1 MRRVLRILRRLFG
14 VAALTAAGLT
24 PDIAAAAAAD
34 DDDDGVLGSSEMEA
48 KRGSVSA
55 ELRLRTLDL
64 LTHRGAARIEIDP
77 SLLGRPIDQ
86 WGALEPTLAA
96 VLVGTSLSR
105 AEPIDRIPILC
116 EWATDPSLVRRRV
129 LARALAFP
137 FSCLGSTTAIE
148 LLARDPDPSVRTAAR
163 VAALLRFEDAP
174 ERFTAVLASSDPAER
189 A

>member
-1 MRRVLRILRRLFG
+1 LRRLFG
-14 VAALTAAGLT
+14 VAALTAAGMT
-24 PDIAAAAAAD
+24 PDVASAD
-34 DDDDGVLGSSEMEA
+34 SEDALGSNEVEV
-48 KRGSVSA
+48 KRGSASA

-77 SLLGRPIDQ
+77 GLLGRPVDE

-116 EWATDPSLVRRRV
+116 EWATDPSLIRRRV

-163 VAALLRFEDAP
+163 VAALLRFEDDP
-174 ERFTAVLASSDPAER
+174 DRFAAVLNGSEGPCSS
-189 A
+189 